1 MPGTLDFMPP
11 EALSVKPRY
20 GNPVDMFSL
29 GCVACHVISHQWPE
43 PKDRV
48 AELENGMIA
57 LTEIQRR
64 EEYLEVCTE
73 LSLKQLVESCLHNK
87 PEKRPE
93 ISSVCQDLKLIDAKL
108 TNQAS
113 SEAVVQLK
121 NNQMQELQHNVQAMA
136 VNEQPEPLEKVS
148 DLMSQY

>member
-1 MPGTLDFMPP
+1 MY
-11 EALSVKPRY
+11 S
-20 GNPVDMFSL
+20 
-29 GCVACHVISHQWPE
+29 
-43 PKDRV
+43 
-48 AELENGMIA
+48 
-57 LTEIQRR
+57 
-64 EEYLEVCTE
+64 E

-93 ISSVCQDLKLIDAKL
+93 ILSVCQDLKLIDAKL

-113 SEAVVQLK
+113 FEAVVQLK

-148 DLMSQY
+148 DLINVSVLTRRSSWYSFLVGSCTS